1 VATAL
6 LLFLIAFLGAGA
18 TFEESFRA
26 GLIALQRGDLIEAES
41 SLQSAS
47 NLAPLNGRVWIAL
60 AQTYRRLHQDAQAE
74 EAVRKAATLAPDD
87 VAVLQSLVIYYSES
101 GATLKAA
108 EAQARY
114 AKAMPQDRGARER
127 AEALY
132 FEAAQPLL
140 QHERFAEA
148 IEILQPATVKLPN
161 SAQIELALGV
171 AYYGLRRFDDAAG
184 AFLRTIGIAPEL
196 EQPYVFLGKFLD
208 QIPARLPEA
217 TRRFAEY
224 EAAHPSSPVGYL
236 QHARALN
243 AQSLEP
249 ERAAALLGKVISINE
264 RDASAHFELGSVFD
278 RLGRFED
285 AAREFAKSAEL
296 DPANPAPHYRLS
308 RDYARLGRSAD
319 AQSELNQHARL
330 VKAQDGTR

>member
-6 LLFLIAFLGAGA
+6 LVFLTAFLVDGI

-26 GLIALQRGDLIEAES
+26 GLVALQRGDLNEAAS

-47 NLAPLNGRVWIAL
+47 NLAPSNGRVWIAL
-60 AQTYRRLHQDAQAE
+60 AQTYRRLHEQDKADDA
-74 EAVRKAATLAPDD
+74 ARKASILAPDD
-87 VAVLQSLVIYYSES
+87 VTVLQSLVIYYSES

-108 EAQARY
+108 DAQERY
-114 AKAMPQDRGARER
+114 AKVVPQDPGARQR
-127 AEALY
+127 AETLY

-140 QHERFAEA
+140 QHEKFGEA
-148 IEILQPATVKLPN
+148 THVLEAARAKFPD

-184 AFLRTIGIAPEL
+184 AFLRTIAIAPEL
-196 EQPYVFLGKFLD
+196 EQPYAFLGRFLD

-217 TRRFAEY
+217 TKRFAEY
-224 EAAHPSSPVGYL
+224 EAVHPSSPVGYL

-243 AQSLEP
+243 ALSADP
-249 ERAAALLGKVISINE
+249 EHAAALLGKAISLNE
-264 RDASAHFELGSVFD
+264 RDASAHFELGTVFD

-285 AAREFAKSAEL
+285 AAREFGKSAEL
-296 DPANPAPHYRLS
+296 DPADPAPHYRLS

-319 AQSELNQHARL
+319 AQSELDKHAQLIRT
-330 VKAQDGTR
+330 QDGVR